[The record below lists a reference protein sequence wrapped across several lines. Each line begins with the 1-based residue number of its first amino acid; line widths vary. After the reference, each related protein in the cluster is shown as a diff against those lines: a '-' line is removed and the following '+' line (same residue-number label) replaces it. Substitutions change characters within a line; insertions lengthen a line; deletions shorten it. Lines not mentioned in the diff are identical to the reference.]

1 MACLLDTGS
10 GGADNTDPMKHTPEH
25 STPPTPILV
34 SWIGDTELKV
44 MAKCG
49 NDEERAIAFHIIK
62 GDKAIDDKTVEDK
75 LRELDLERAYS
86 SIHLILGDAGKGHP
100 EYGVPDG
107 IPKFARLLLLFTRKG
122 VSQENVDRFIP
133 LYQSFLCRKT
143 ACDPATLQIDVRSF
157 LDPFDPWNYDEVYK
171 ATRQAL
177 QSEIPESVP
186 RDQIYFNLTPGTVT
200 QEITLALIG
209 KEQRGVQFIQVDKNR
224 RHVEVCDLPW
234 DLNLIRKADDEE
246 FAKEIAPAASNLFP
260 DTKEGREEKARLAAI
275 ARADMDCLLLGDT
288 GVGKNWIAE
297 TVFKR
302 KNGKFAQLNCATLGG
317 DLNLLRSQLFG
328 AAPESFTGCPK
339 EGIKGIVKDAA
350 GGVLF
355 LDEVECLK
363 PDAQGVLLD
372 FIQPKEDAKSFQERT
387 YRPVGGN
394 PEKVTLR
401 IVAATNKDLWQMVL
415 NHEFREDLY
424 WRLAQL
430 TFRVPSIAERK
441 DQGVRVGGDSVVAHL
456 AMEAIDDFGKNRK
469 TKASFSPEAI
479 RLLEEQK
486 WPGNVRQ
493 LRSVVRRA
501 LVFAPRN
508 GVIDEN
514 AIRRELENGERF
526 SNKANQPT
534 TSNKSPSPGDN
545 STSSENNQNGFLNR
559 DLSHIDRGKLREAM
573 DGDLAAI
580 RALYASK
587 AIHLGKTK
595 KNAALLLR
603 TSRQTVANWMKHSYQ
618 NQ

>member
-1 MACLLDTGS
+1 MARLLDTGS

-133 LYQSFLCRKT
+133 LYRSFLCRKT
-143 ACDPATLQIDVRSF
+143 ARDPATLQIDVRSF
-157 LDPFDPWNYDEVYK
+157 LDPFDPWNYDAVYK

-328 AAPESFTGCPK
+328 AAPKAFTGCPK

-387 YRPVGGN
+387 YRPVGGE

-401 IVAATNKDLWQMVL
+401 IVAATNEDLWQMVL
-415 NHEFREDLY
+415 RHAFREDLY

-430 TFRVPSIAERK
+430 TFRVPSIKERK
-441 DQGVRVGGDSVVAHL
+441 SQGVRIGGDSVVAHL
-456 AMEAIDDFGKNRK
+456 AKEALDNFGKNRK

-479 RLLEEQK
+479 RLLEEQD

-508 GVIDEN
+508 GVIDED

-526 SNKANQPT
+526 TDQSGGTT
-534 TSNKSPSPGDN
+534 TSTIPGGDPDKTTLEN
-545 STSSENNQNGFLNR
+545 GRGSEPDQDIR
-559 DLSHIDRGKLREAM
+559 HIPDDQLRAAM
-573 DGDLAAI
+573 DGELLAVRARYANAAI
-580 RALYASK
+580 SQAGGTQIAAATLLKVTRQT
-587 AIHLGKTK
+587 IK
-595 KNAALLLR
+595 KW
-603 TSRQTVANWMKHSYQ
+603 SRQ
-618 NQ
+618 

>member
-1 MACLLDTGS
+1 M
-10 GGADNTDPMKHTPEH
+10 DPMKHTPEH
-25 STPPTPILV
+25 STPPVPILV

-44 MAKCG
+44 MAKKPE
-49 NDEERAIAFHIIK
+49 NAVESDEEVEEHKIALQILK
-62 GDKAIDDKTVEDK
+62 TDKASDDKTIEKK
-75 LRELDLERAYS
+75 LEEMDLERAYS

-100 EYGVPDG
+100 EYGIPNG
-107 IPKFARLLLLFTRKG
+107 IPKFARLLLLFTRKNI
-122 VSQENVDRFIP
+122 SQESVDRFIP
-133 LYQSFLCRKT
+133 LYRSFLCRKT
-143 ACDPATLQIDVRSF
+143 VRDPATLQIDILSF

-171 ATRQAL
+171 ATRQTL

-328 AAPESFTGCPK
+328 AVPGSYTDCPA
-339 EGIKGIVKDAA
+339 EGVKGIVKDAA

-372 FIQPKEDAKSFQERT
+372 FVQPKQDAKSFQERT
-387 YRPVGGN
+387 YRPLGGD
-394 PEKVTLR
+394 PKQVTLR
-401 IVAATNKDLWQMVL
+401 IVAATNRPLWQMVL
-415 NHEFREDLY
+415 KHEFREDLY

-430 TFRVPSIAERK
+430 TFRVPSIAERMK
-441 DQGVRVGGDSVVAHL
+441 QGVRVGGDSVVAHL
-456 AMEAIDDFGKNRK
+456 AKNALDDFGKSRK

-486 WPGNVRQ
+486 WSGNVRQ

-501 LVFAPRN
+501 LVFAPRD
-508 GVIDEN
+508 GVIDED
-514 AIRRELENGERF
+514 AIRRELDNGERF
-526 SNKANQPT
+526 CDHPGET
-534 TSNKSPSPGDN
+534 TASAVPIPGGAPDKTSPV
-545 STSSENNQNGFLNR
+545 NGSGAEQHQDIR
-559 DLSHIDRGKLREAM
+559 HIPDDKLRVAM
-573 DGDLAAI
+573 NDELLDI
-580 RALYASK
+580 RARYANEALRRK
-587 AIHLGKTK
+587 GTQIAA
-595 KNAALLLR
+595 AALLG
-603 TSRQTVANWMKHSYQ
+603 TSRQTIASWKTSHN
-618 NQ
+618 